1 MVKTLRKGAIVKYVG
16 DDKKFVETWGNF
28 FEVQQ
33 KEGNFLRLVS
43 LKEPCFGIC
52 ASVSCKNCELAK

>member
-16 DDKKFVETWGNF
+16 SDKKFMETWGEL

-43 LKEPCFGIC
+43 LKKPFFGVC
-52 ASVSCKNCELAK
+52 ASVPCKYCELAK